1 MSRVGF
7 LGAVGLVVIVLAL
20 LAWIIVVIRAGR
32 SPVQTEDPG
41 GKLKRGPV
49 SGGAIRGDPGQN
61 ILTGEAPRQ
70 DEEAREGEK
79 PRNSPMDL

>member
-1 MSRVGF
+1 MSGIGT
-7 LGAVGLVVIVLAL
+7 LGVIGLIVIVLAL
-20 LAWIIVVIRAGR
+20 LAWIFMVVRANQR
-32 SPVQTEDPG
+32 PMETKDPG

-49 SGGAIRGDPGQN
+49 SGGAIHGDPGQN

-70 DEEAREGEK
+70 DDSA

>member
-1 MSRVGF
+1 MTGIGT
-7 LGAVGLVVIVLAL
+7 LGVIGLIVIVLAL
-20 LAWIIVVIRAGR
+20 AGWIVMIIWANRD
-32 SPVQTEDPG
+32 PVQTRDDG

-70 DEEAREGEK
+70 DETSENDRSN
-79 PRNSPMDL
+79 R

>member
-1 MSRVGF
+1 MTQIGI
-7 LGAVGLVVIVLAL
+7 LGVVALIVIVLAL
-20 LAWIIVVIRAGR
+20 LAWIIAVIRAGR
-32 SPVQTEDPG
+32 NRMQTKDP

-61 ILTGEAPRQ
+61 ILTGEAPRE
-70 DEEAREGEK
+70 DEK